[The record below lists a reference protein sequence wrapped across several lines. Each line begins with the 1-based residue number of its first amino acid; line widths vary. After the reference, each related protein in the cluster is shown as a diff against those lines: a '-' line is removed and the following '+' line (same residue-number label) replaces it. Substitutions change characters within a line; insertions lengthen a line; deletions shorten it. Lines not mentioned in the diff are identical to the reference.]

1 MNTTWRQTIECYRSA
16 RPHWTAGTND
26 LYLINDTWYKWLWY
40 LEEILFKK
48 TNKSISSAV
57 WTSTQNGNALGSQ
70 EISPLRKGPCKPAQA
85 NRKVHWVK
93 SNPTLQKPSKWTTL
107 ITKPR
112 KCVDMQK
119 TLIGLMCNSVSGESG
134 GTPIGHGVPNGTR
147 GGRSWQLSFDDV
159 WLTENSW
166 ETEFESLLLRGH
178 HFQRFAHHRLQS
190 I

>member
-1 MNTTWRQTIECYRSA
+1 MNSIHFWQATLG
-16 RPHWTAGTND
+16 GTKIRIAQVNISPYHEHNVTPNNWV
-26 LYLINDTWYKWLWY
+26 LPFSTPSLNSWNKWSLSYQWYMIQMAVVLGRNS
-40 LEEILFKK
+40 IQKK

-119 TLIGLMCNSVSGESG
+119 TLIGLMCNSVSGRIWWNSNW
-134 GTPIGHGVPNGTR
+134 TW
-147 GGRSWQLSFDDV
+147 RS
-159 WLTENSW
+159 
-166 ETEFESLLLRGH
+166 
-178 HFQRFAHHRLQS
+178 
-190 I
+190 